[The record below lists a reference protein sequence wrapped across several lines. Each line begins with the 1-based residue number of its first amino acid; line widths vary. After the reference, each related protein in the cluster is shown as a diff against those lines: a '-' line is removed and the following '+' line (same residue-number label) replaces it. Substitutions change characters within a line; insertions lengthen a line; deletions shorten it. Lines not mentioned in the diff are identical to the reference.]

1 MATCYITSQICKGRN
16 AGYPKDHDCVF
27 NMFLRTTKIED
38 CELYEL
44 FFRTQNWLSQDILNR
59 FNIDDPESLKEL
71 IRLYDVRN
79 DTEKFDRAKV
89 LKILHR
95 SAMKNQ
101 IKDDEIYK
109 SNFNE
114 YRDYWN
120 DIRSDLKDMNE
131 LAEEIRG
138 EQKDIS
144 FQNAVEATMKRH
156 QEQLEQG
163 TMNLSPKE
171 VGGE

>member
-1 MATCYITSQICKGRN
+1 
-16 AGYPKDHDCVF
+16 
-27 NMFLRTTKIED
+27 
-38 CELYEL
+38 
-44 FFRTQNWLSQDILNR
+44 
-59 FNIDDPESLKEL
+59 
-71 IRLYDVRN
+71 
-79 DTEKFDRAKV
+79 
-89 LKILHR
+89 
-95 SAMKNQ
+95 
-101 IKDDEIYK
+101 
-109 SNFNE
+109 
-114 YRDYWN
+114 
-120 DIRSDLKDMNE
+120 MNE